1 MKDRPRKEKGWR
13 RKVGD
18 LEFLVLDIVDDV
30 LGEYS
35 TEQYEKDFKE
45 LENYIERAKTEAK
58 IEVLQEVLDE
68 SEKLAV
74 AEVEHLK
81 KLAQITGSSWHY
93 SSLGILGR
101 TLEEKLDNLKKK
113 KK

>member
-1 MKDRPRKEKGWR
+1 MSKADRPKKEKGWR
-13 RKVGD
+13 RIVGE

-35 TEQYEKDFKE
+35 TEQYEKDFKK

-58 IEVLQEVLDE
+58 IEGARAMYCAIHQEG
-68 SEKLAV
+68 
-74 AEVEHLK
+74 AEVNGDFVIRGGYG
-81 KLAQITGSSWHY
+81 KLGE
-93 SSLGILGR
+93 LEKE
-101 TLEEKLDNLKKK
+101 TLSNLKKK